1 MLQEYAPILRL
12 VLIPV
17 GAVIAGFLL
26 EKWIRKIVDLMR
38 KIEDAVIAFNKASV
52 LMLALYLVVLAYV
65 KLG

>member
-1 MLQEYAPILRL
+1 MLQEYTPILRL